1 MKSWGVALFLV
12 MNGTLLTTAQAAAQD
27 MLERVDLSHQT
38 GWEQDNHQ
46 KALETFQCSCQEI
59 LTTASGFKRVVK
71 FGGTV
76 EDWQTVCHNASSAKN
91 PKAFFEE
98 QFVAFKVSDAAR
110 PEGLFT
116 GYYEPEAQGSLTQ
129 TAEYPVPVYGK
140 PADLVPFDQISQNQT
155 GLAYG
160 RMING
165 QAEPYFT
172 RQDIEQGALQ
182 NRGLEICFL
191 KSWVDAFFIHIQ
203 GSGRVRLANGKFIRL
218 AYAAKSGQPY
228 TGIGHVLLEKNVGT
242 KDTMSME
249 FLRQWMKDHPQDAR
263 SLMWSN
269 KSYIFFRAITVPS
282 DDVGAVGAQQ
292 VNLTPLRSLAVDRS
306 IWMFGIP
313 MWIDTTTPPE
323 AGSKPFRHLLIA
335 QDTGTAI
342 KGHVRGD
349 VYWGWGPD
357 ASFNA
362 GHMKSPGSM
371 VVLLPKLLAEKIK
384 Q

>member
-1 MKSWGVALFLV
+1 MKSLGLALFLI
-12 MNGTLLTTAQAAAQD
+12 MKSKSPIIAQN
-27 MLERVDLSHQT
+27 MLEPVNLSHQT
-38 GWEQDNHQ
+38 GWEQDDHQ
-46 KALETFQCSCQEI
+46 KALETFQRSCHEI
-59 LTTASGFKRVVK
+59 LATGSGFRRAVK

-76 EDWQTVCHNASSAKN
+76 ENWQTVCRKASSAKN
-91 PKAFFEE
+91 AKAFFEE

-116 GYYEPEAQGSLTQ
+116 GYYEPVVEGSLTQ
-129 TAEYPVPVYGK
+129 TAEYPVPVYSK
-140 PADLVPFDQISQNQT
+140 PSDLVSFDQAGQNRT

-160 RMING
+160 RIING

-172 RQDIEQGALQ
+172 RRDIEQGALQ
-182 NRGLEICFL
+182 NHGLEICFL

-203 GSGRVRLANGKFIRL
+203 GSGRVRLHDGKFIRL

-242 KDTMSME
+242 KNTMSME
-249 FLRQWMKDHPQDAR
+249 FLREWMKDHPQDAR

-269 KSYIFFRAITVPS
+269 KSYIFFRTISVPS
-282 DDVGAVGAQQ
+282 DDLGALGAQQ

-306 IWMFGIP
+306 IWMFGTP

-323 AGSKPFRHLLIA
+323 SGSKPFRHLMIA

-349 VYWGWGPD
+349 VYWGWGPE

-362 GHMKSPGSM
+362 GHMKSAGSM
-371 VVLLPKLLAEKIK
+371 VVLLPKLVAAKLIHDP
-384 Q
+384 